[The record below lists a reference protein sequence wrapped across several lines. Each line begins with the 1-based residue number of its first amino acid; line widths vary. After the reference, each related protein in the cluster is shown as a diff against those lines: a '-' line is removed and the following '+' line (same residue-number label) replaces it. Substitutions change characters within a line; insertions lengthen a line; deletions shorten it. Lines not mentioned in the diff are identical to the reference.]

1 MLASFRV
8 SLHHPV
14 PVLHDHPAVPKQMLY
29 CTRPPSRS
37 SVPSYKRINMIM
49 MTTSGSWAFLILIIW
64 ASYHVSISGTQ
75 SATNN
80 SWHSLIPAAATRS
93 STEPHGKLACRPG
106 PGKESHQVV
115 NGPSEIWPYQV
126 YKSAPFHP
134 PELKITTNGQ
144 PLAPGLLF
152 VAPSDTSSVQATRN
166 TGPLIMTD
174 TGQLVWNGPSI
185 EANNFRVA
193 SYEGR
198 SILTYWSG
206 SSTTAANIGHGYG
219 KVTFLDATY
228 KEILNVCPHFG
239 LLTPDNATYPCEAD
253 LHESFVT
260 DRNTLLVTAY
270 NVTATDLSSIGGP
283 VNGWVYDCLF
293 FELDPRNGDILFRW
307 SALEHVSVNDTK
319 LDLAHHGGFNQS
331 TPFDFFHI
339 NSVVNIGNQFLVNSR
354 HFWATYLITAG
365 GDIVWTLQGDTG
377 GDFGVLPANGHFVS
391 R

>member
-1 MLASFRV
+1 
-8 SLHHPV
+8 
-14 PVLHDHPAVPKQMLY
+14 
-29 CTRPPSRS
+29 
-37 SVPSYKRINMIM
+37 MIM
-49 MTTSGSWAFLILIIW
+49 MTKYGSWAFSGLITW
-64 ASYHVSISGTQ
+64 ASYHVSVSGTQ
-75 SATNN
+75 SATNK
-80 SWHSLIPAAATRS
+80 SWHSPIRAPSTRS
-93 STEPHGKLACRPG
+93 SAESDGNSSCRLG
-106 PGKESHQVV
+106 PGEEFHQVV
-115 NGPSEIWPYQV
+115 KGPGETWPYQV

-134 PELKITTNGQ
+134 PEMEITTNGR

-152 VAPSDTSSVQATRN
+152 IAPSDTSSFEAIRN

-174 TGQLVWNGPSI
+174 TGQLVWSGPSI

-193 SYEGR
+193 SYEGS

-219 KVTFLDATY
+219 NVTFLDATY

-239 LLTPDNATYPCEAD
+239 LSTTDNATYPCEAD
-253 LHESFVT
+253 FHESYVT

-283 VNGWVYDCLF
+283 VNGWVFDCLF

-319 LDLAHHGGFNQS
+319 LDVADHIGFSQS
-331 TPFDFFHI
+331 HPFDFFHI

-354 HFWATYLITAG
+354 HFWATYLITTE

-377 GDFGVLPANGHFVS
+377 GDFGILPANGHFVS
-391 R
+391 

>member
-1 MLASFRV
+1 MV
-8 SLHHPV
+8 
-14 PVLHDHPAVPKQMLY
+14 M
-29 CTRPPSRS
+29 T
-37 SVPSYKRINMIM
+37 
-49 MTTSGSWAFLILIIW
+49 TTSGSWAFSVLIIW

-75 SATNN
+75 SALES
-80 SWHSLIPAAATRS
+80 SWHSPIPAAATRS
-93 STEPHGKLACRPG
+93 SAESNGNLSCCLG
-106 PGKESHQVV
+106 PGKEFHQVFNDPGEV
-115 NGPSEIWPYQV
+115 WPYQM

-134 PELKITTNGQ
+134 PEMEITTNGQ

-152 VAPSDTSSVQATRN
+152 IAPSDTSIVEATKN

-174 TGQLVWNGPSI
+174 TGQLVWSGPSI

-193 SYEGR
+193 SYEGS

-219 KVTFLDATY
+219 SVTFLDATY
-228 KEILNVCPHFG
+228 REILNVCPHFG
-239 LLTPDNATYPCEAD
+239 LSTPDNTTYPCEAD

-293 FELDPRNGDILFRW
+293 FELNPRNGDILFRW
-307 SALEHVSVNDTK
+307 SALEHVSVNDTQ
-319 LDLAHHGGFNQS
+319 LDLAHHGGLNQS
-331 TPFDFFHI
+331 TPSDFFHI

-354 HFWATYLITAG
+354 HFWATYLITAE
-365 GDIVWTLQGDTG
+365 GDIVWTLQGDSG
-377 GDFGVLPANGHFVS
+377 GDFGKLPANGHFVS